1 MGRPFDII
9 ESPGEAEETDS
20 SSSEDEA
27 AGSGDDEGWVVA
39 HEAED
44 VWDDPSHGMLAQV
57 FDAAEAGDAAGLADL
72 LQGLQV
78 SLDTRGADSDTA
90 IHLAALYGHTD
101 CVRLLLDKG
110 ARADVADADG
120 ALPLHDAS
128 AGGYTRIVEMLL
140 DASPDA
146 IDRGDSEG
154 DTALHNAARGSH
166 AEVLELLVSRG
177 ADVALQ
183 NDDFKTPLQLAEHGS
198 RAREVLEEAERCAA
212 AAGDTPQLPPPAVD
226 IA

>member
-44 VWDDPSHGMLAQV
+44 VWDDPSDGMLAQV

-78 SLDTRGADSDTA
+78 SLDTRVSVL
-90 IHLAALYGHTD
+90 LAAGLLHFSND
-101 CVRLLLDKG
+101 CHHH
-110 ARADVADADG
+110 
-120 ALPLHDAS
+120 LPGQAQIKS
-128 AGGYTRIVEMLL
+128 SGVV
-140 DASPDA
+140 
-146 IDRGDSEG
+146 DS
-154 DTALHNAARGSH
+154 
-166 AEVLELLVSRG
+166 
-177 ADVALQ
+177 
-183 NDDFKTPLQLAEHGS
+183 
-198 RAREVLEEAERCAA
+198 CACFPNC
-212 AAGDTPQLPPPAVD
+212 GVGQS
-226 IA
+226 